1 MEIFPAT
8 KTGILK
14 KGSSGENL
22 SFADDAQGSL
32 SRNFKT
38 VTSTGT
44 SENRSEELPKSQAL
58 RSRGETFQFPQKTGD
73 PAYQARVSF
82 KMYALKPNQPGASSK
97 SHIKTLEDN
106 LAPKGTNQFFSNDA
120 NLSIGP
126 QTINSSIE
134 TLEGDDDEALEALER
149 RLDNAGAVASRNNIV
164 AGGVDGVA
172 QAAVSRGATAV
183 SQGTTISGAA
193 LDKFKALLGPAVDN
207 NLTKA
212 GLNVLQGGLSFQP
225 VTEAPIVDMYFPLT
239 LQYVDTAAYDGNA
252 ELGFFGASAAA
263 AAEAGAGILGSTLG
277 ALVDGTTNVFD
288 IFRGNSKLGEAAT
301 RLSAARGINAIGS
314 LGATG
319 IRNALTLQNRVVV
332 NPNVRALFRGVALR
346 EFTFQ
351 FKMIAESAAEA
362 ETVRQIVKHFRKE
375 MYPDS
380 FSANIANGV
389 SADLGYKFPNV
400 FKITF
405 KYRGSENKKLPQIKY
420 CYLRNVSH
428 SINPTGGTFRRDGQ
442 ANEIDLT
449 LSFIEYKTLTRKDI
463 DEGF

>member
-1 MEIFPAT
+1 MELFPAT

-14 KGSSGENL
+14 KGPSGENL

-32 SRNFKT
+32 SRNFKS
-38 VTSTGT
+38 VLSSGT
-44 SENRSEELPKSQAL
+44 SETRSDELPASQAL
-58 RSRGETFQFPQKTGD
+58 RSRGGTLQFPQQTGN

-82 KMYALKPNQPGASSK
+82 KMFALKPNTPGSSSK

-106 LAPKGTNQFFSNDA
+106 IAPKGTNMYFANDA
-120 NLSIGP
+120 EQSVGP
-126 QTINSSIE
+126 QTISSSIE
-134 TLEGDDDEALEALER
+134 ALEGDDDEALEAVER
-149 RLDNAGAVASRNNIV
+149 RLDRASATNSKSNII
-164 AGGVDGVA
+164 AGGTAPFDLAKDIKSRVGDKYK
-172 QAAVSRGATAV
+172 AVLGAT
-183 SQGTTISGAA
+183 
-193 LDKFKALLGPAVDN
+193 VDN
-207 NLTKA
+207 NLVKA
-212 GLNVLQGGLSFQP
+212 GLSVLQGGLSFQP
-225 VTEAPIVDMYFPLT
+225 VTEAPVVDMYFPLT
-239 LQYVDTAAYDGNA
+239 LQFVDTAAYDGNA
-252 ELGFFGASAAA
+252 ELGFFGASAQA
-263 AAEAGAGILGSTLG
+263 AAETGAGILGATLG

-288 IFRGNSKLGEAAT
+288 IFRGNAKLGEAAA
-301 RLSAARGINAIGS
+301 RLSAARGINAVGS

-332 NPNVRALFRGVALR
+332 NPNVRALFKGVALR

-351 FKMIAESAAEA
+351 FKMIAESAGEA

-380 FSANIANGV
+380 FSANLANGV

-405 KYRGSENKKLPQIKY
+405 KHRGAENKKLPQIKY

-442 ANEIDLT
+442 ASEIDLT

>member
-1 MEIFPAT
+1 MPPFNFPAVQSGT
-8 KTGILK
+8 LK

-44 SENRSEELPKSQAL
+44 SENRSEELPTGQTL
-58 RSRGETFQFPQKTGD
+58 RSRGQTFQFPQKTGD

-97 SHIKTLEDN
+97 SHVKTLEDN

-126 QTINSSIE
+126 QTINSSLK

-149 RLDNAGAVASRNNIV
+149 RLDTAAAVASRNNIV

-172 QAAVSRGATAV
+172 QASLSADFKSFAG
-183 SQGTTISGAA
+183 
-193 LDKFKALLGPAVDN
+193 DKFKALGAAVTN

-212 GLNVLQGGLSFQP
+212 GLNTLQGGLSFQP

-239 LQYVDTAAYDGNA
+239 LQFVDNAQYDNA
-252 ELGFFGASAAA
+252 ELGFFGASATA
-263 AAEAGAGILGSTLG
+263 AAEAGAGVLGSTIG

-288 IFRGNSKLGEAAT
+288 IFRGNAQLGEAAL

-351 FKMIAESAAEA
+351 FKMIAESATEA
-362 ETVRQIVKHFRKE
+362 EVIRQIVKHFRKE
-375 MYPDS
+375 MYPDA
-380 FSANIANGV
+380 FSANLADGV
-389 SADLGYKFPNV
+389 SADLGFKFPNV

-428 SINPTGGTFRRDGQ
+428 TINPTGGTFRRDGQ

-449 LSFIEYKTLTRKDI
+449 LSFVEYKTLTRKDI

>member
-1 MEIFPAT
+1 MPPFNFPAVQS
-8 KTGILK
+8 GILK

-22 SFADDAQGSL
+22 SFADGAQGSL

-38 VTSTGT
+38 VISTGT

-58 RSRGETFQFPQKTGD
+58 RSRGETFQFPEKTGD

-106 LAPKGTNQFFSNDA
+106 LAPKGTNQFYSNDA
-120 NLSIGP
+120 QLSIGP
-126 QTINSSIE
+126 HTINSSIE
-134 TLEGDDDEALEALER
+134 ALEGDDDEALESVER
-149 RLDNAGAVASRNNIV
+149 RLDNAGAVASRNNVI
-164 AGGVDGVA
+164 AAGVDGVA
-172 QAAVSRGATAV
+172 QAAVNR
-183 SQGTTISGAA
+183 GTTISSVAKDKFNAFLGAA
-193 LDKFKALLGPAVDN
+193 VNN

-212 GLNVLQGGLSFQP
+212 GLNILQGGLSFQP